1 MNKNIIIGIL
11 AAIVIVGGL
20 GYWVIKNSENSTTG
34 TSTATVVNTND
45 TTDTSNNPPNVV
57 AVAQPSQ
64 PSVTTASSVGTTDTT
79 AIVTG
84 TVTPNGAPTTYWFE
98 YGKTSDLGSKTA
110 NQTIGSGYA
119 LIQTPAYISNLTK
132 DTTYY
137 FRLVAENRLGRVVGN
152 QFTFKTSVGTPV
164 PVGSAPIAK
173 TLSATAISRT
183 TANINGEVTPNKTD
197 TQYWFEYGSTSELG
211 NTSAIAS
218 VGSGS
223 SKVPVSTSLVNLEP
237 ATTYYFRLNAQNKF
251 GTINGSIFSFKTD
264 GPAAISAPK
273 VNTNNAT
280 GVSTTTAS
288 LQGSI
293 NPNGAQTSYWFE
305 YSTDSLLSSVL
316 IHSTD
321 KITLSGSRNVTSVR
335 EDITDLASKTTYY
348 FRLVAE
354 NSQGIVRGDNMSFK
368 TK

>member
-11 AAIVIVGGL
+11 VAVVVVGGL
-20 GYWVIKNSENSTTG
+20 GYWSIKNSENSATG
-34 TSTATVVNTND
+34 TSTVTVVNTND
-45 TTDTSNNPPNVV
+45 TTDTSNNLPKV
-57 AVAQPSQ
+57 AVLQPAQ

-84 TVTPNGAPTTYWFE
+84 TVKSNGAPTTYWFE
-98 YGKTSDLGSKTA
+98 YGKTSDMGSKTA
-110 NQTIGSGYA
+110 SQTIGSGYV

-137 FRLVAENRLGRVVGN
+137 FRLVAENRLGRVEGN
-152 QFTFKTSVGTPV
+152 QFTFKTTVGTPV

-173 TLSATAISRT
+173 TLSATVISQT

-197 TQYWFEYGSTSELG
+197 TQYWFEYGNTSELG
-211 NTSAIAS
+211 NTSSIAS
-218 VGSGS
+218 VGSGN
-223 SKVPVSTSLVNLEP
+223 SKVSVSTSLVSLEP
-237 ATTYYFRLNAQNKF
+237 ATTYYFRLNAQNRF

-264 GPAAISAPK
+264 GPAAVSAPK
-273 VNTNNAT
+273 VTTNNAT
-280 GVSTTTAS
+280 GVSATTVS
-288 LQGSI
+288 LHGSL

-316 IHSTD
+316 LHSTD
-321 KITLSGSRNVTSVR
+321 KITLSAGRNITSVR